1 MRDIHV
7 ILIMLSFFSRS
18 PPRLLCPSLVHPPQR
33 KEAGQEGARERA
45 DLSALPLDTTGEGH
59 HGGVFDLSYLLL
71 FKTRRALF
79 NLLSSAAIL
88 EIFYLQKN
96 SFTVIFFFLIKQT

>member
-1 MRDIHV
+1 MTNMRDIQA
-7 ILIMLSFFSRS
+7 ILIMFSFFSRS
-18 PPRLLCPSLVHPPQR
+18 PRRLLCPSLVHPPQR

-79 NLLSSAAIL
+79 NLLRSAAIL
-88 EIFYLQKN
+88 EIFYLKK
-96 SFTVIFFFLIKQT
+96 SFTVIFFFYT